1 MARFQLVS
9 EFQPTGDQPEAI
21 AALVE
26 GLRRGYQHQ
35 TLLGATGTGK
45 SLDGDEPIL
54 VWQKE
59 GGGWIPQLLPIGK
72 LVDEWMESHPASVRI
87 GDTWI
92 VSFSPEDSPYQV
104 LSLNPSTGQT
114 ERKPVTSLIRH
125 RAPNVMYRVRTAC
138 GREALVTGDHNFWIL
153 RDGQMLLLPTAE
165 IREGD
170 WIPLPP
176 RLPAPST
183 EITSLNLLSVLA
195 EENLYVAAQDQ
206 VREMVAA
213 GGYRELV
220 ALLRPYYEA
229 PWDKL
234 YAVLHNQRGSRI
246 PVGVFKELLERSP
259 RLRLYWR
266 PEEARI
272 VGKLD
277 RCSLPTTIPISGDL
291 LRLIGYYLAEGN
303 SQSQSGYFVW
313 SNLSPEIQQGFE
325 NALTSLGIPFT
336 RRNAK
341 DYQVSSAP
349 LALLLRH
356 LAGSRASDKHLPP
369 FWPQLSDAQ
378 LGLLLRAYFDGDGY
392 VERSSAICC
401 TTASQHL
408 AYDVAW
414 ALLRFGIWAR
424 IRRVWKR
431 ATNSSHSGAW
441 YWQITISGQENLQKF
456 RQFIGFGVKA
466 KSLALEQQLS
476 KGRHSNVD
484 VVPGCA
490 DRLRYLR
497 EELGLSKKQ
506 MARLVGISR
515 SAIYLFETGRRNPLR
530 PTLERIL
537 NALRE
542 VARSHNS
549 PNLWWEEWAF
559 LERLGALRWTVV
571 ESVEPVPY
579 DKPFVY
585 DVSVVDNETF
595 LAGQGG
601 MFLHNTYVMAKVIEA
616 VQRPTLV
623 ISHNKTLAAQ
633 LYAEFR
639 QFFPHNAVEYF
650 VSYYDYYQ
658 PEAYL
663 PQYDLYIEKDA
674 DINEEIDRLRLAAMS
689 AVFSRRD
696 VIIVASVS
704 CIYAIGDPQEWGRVT
719 LRLARGERHRRETV
733 LRHLVSI
740 YYERNDMELAR
751 GRFRVRGDTLE
762 VMPAHSETAY
772 RIGFWGDE
780 IERIAEIHPLTGEV
794 LKDLDEVHIFPAKV
808 FITPDEKREKALA
821 DIEAELEER
830 LKELRAQGKLL
841 EAQRLEQR
849 TRYDI
854 EMIREVG
861 YCAGI
866 ENYSR
871 HLQQRPPGSP
881 PWTLMDYFPADYLLI
896 VDESH
901 MTIPQIRGMYNGDRS
916 RKETLVEYGFRL
928 PSALDNRPL
937 TFEEF
942 EARVNQVIYTS
953 ATPGPY
959 ELQKSQQVVQ
969 QIIRPTGIVDPEIIV
984 RPAKGQVDDLIGR
997 IRERVERGERVLVT
1011 TLTKRM
1017 AEDLSDY
1024 LRELGIKVHY
1034 LHSEVQTI
1042 ERVEILR
1049 DLRMG
1054 VYDVV
1059 VGINLLREGLDLPE
1073 VSLVAILDADKEG
1086 FLRSETALIQ
1096 TIGRAARHVN
1106 GTAVL
1111 YADRITDSMKRA
1123 IEETERRR
1131 AIQMKYNQEHGITPA
1146 TIVKEIRDLTD
1157 RVRSQTARQP
1167 DLPVTMMPRD
1177 DLARMIR
1184 ELEKQMKKAAEDLE
1198 FEKAAMLRDRIF
1210 ELRAMLAEKEERLP
1224 PWERDRR
1231 LAAGEPL

>member
-277 RCSLPTTIPISGDL
+277 RCSLPATIPISGDL

-794 LKDLDEVHIFPAKV
+794 LKDLDEVHIFPAKA

-1096 TIGRAARHVN
+1096 TIGRAARHVH